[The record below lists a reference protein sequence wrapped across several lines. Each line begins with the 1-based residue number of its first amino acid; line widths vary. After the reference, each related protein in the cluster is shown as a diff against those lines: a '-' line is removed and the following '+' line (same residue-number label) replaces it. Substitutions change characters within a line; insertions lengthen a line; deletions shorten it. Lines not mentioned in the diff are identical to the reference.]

1 MDFAALSDVSVQL
14 ALWIGV
20 LSAILS
26 IGLLVEIIVMRGFL
40 LAQKVRKHRLVTHWQ
55 PLLVRSVAG
64 EEPDLPAVPRRDLID
79 FLLLWLRFQKTVRG
93 EAGLHLNRLLQRL
106 SVETEILALLHKGQL
121 DERLIAISVL
131 GFLGS
136 KSAWTPLTVMVRD
149 PLTVLS
155 ITCARALLRID
166 EREAIAHI
174 IPLIAQRRD
183 WTVGRTAV
191 MLKEADQVFVDAFV
205 AAVEQAEKERQP
217 NLLRLMRILDIL
229 QLSHPLPFLRHML
242 SHSDNP
248 DLLSA
253 ALKLVSNP
261 ADLDLVR
268 RLAESP
274 NWSVQVQ
281 VAAVLGRLGDRADLP
296 ILLKLMHSGEWWVRY
311 RAAQAYIQMPF
322 VTEEEIASVRQGLS
336 DTFAQDILAHT
347 LAEQVES

>member
-1 MDFAALSDVSVQL
+1 MDFAALSDNSVRW

-20 LSAILS
+20 LSAVLS
-26 IGLLVEIIVMRGFL
+26 LGLLVEVTVLRAVL
-40 LAQKVRKHRLVTHWQ
+40 LTQKVRKHRLVARWQ
-55 PLLVRSVAG
+55 PLLVKAAVG
-64 EEPDLPAVPRRDLID
+64 EEPHLPALPRRDLLD

-106 SVETEILALLHKGQL
+106 SMEAEILTLLHKGKL
-121 DERLIAISVL
+121 DERLVAISVF

-136 KSAWTPLTVMVRD
+136 KSAWEPLTAMVRD
-149 PLTVLS
+149 PLPVTS
-155 ITCARALLRID
+155 INCAIALLRID
-166 EREAIAHI
+166 EREATAHI
-174 IPLIAQRRD
+174 LPLIVQRRD

-191 MLKEADQVFVDAFV
+191 MLSEASQAFVDAFV
-205 AAVEQAEKERQP
+205 AAVERAQQEQQP

-229 QLSHPLPFLRHML
+229 QLGRPLPFLRHML

-248 DLLSA
+248 DLLAA
-253 ALKLVSNP
+253 ALKLVANP

-268 RLAESP
+268 SLAESP

-281 VAAVLGRLGDRADLP
+281 VAAVLGRLGDRSDLP
-296 ILLKLMHSGEWWVRY
+296 LLLKLMHSGEWWVRY

-322 VTEEEIASVRQGLS
+322 VTPEEVASVRSRLS

-347 LAEQVES
+347 LAEQAES